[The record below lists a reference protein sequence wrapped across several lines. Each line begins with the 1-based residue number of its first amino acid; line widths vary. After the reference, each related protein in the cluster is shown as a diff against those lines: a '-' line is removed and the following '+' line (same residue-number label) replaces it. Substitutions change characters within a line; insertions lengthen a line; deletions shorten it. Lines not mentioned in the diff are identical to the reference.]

1 MTSGEMP
8 LGPHGREKKNC
19 SYPIDINILSI
30 WGLKYLLILH
40 LESHL
45 PSIENFKLF
54 KRSITYGL

>member
-8 LGPHGREKKNC
+8 LGPHGRKKKID
-19 SYPIDINILSI
+19 SYPIDINISI
-30 WGLKYLLILH
+30 SGLKYLLILH

>member
-8 LGPHGREKKNC
+8 LGPHGRKKKNC
-19 SYPIDINILSI
+19 SYPIDINISI
-30 WGLKYLLILH
+30 SGLKYLLILH

-54 KRSITYGL
+54 KCSITYGL